1 MIKRKGLTYFGRM
14 LIMLTVLL
22 VLLGA
27 LSVWQMRQMMEG
39 LFLEQQEQRGQSL
52 ASLVAARAANLM
64 LVNNYY
70 DLHELLRDMKTANRD
85 VRYLYVVNRE
95 AEVVSHT
102 FSEGFPK
109 DLIDANKNRTGHSTT
124 FLADGE
130 GRILDIMAPVIAGRL
145 GFVHV
150 GLVDSSLQV
159 ALAEA
164 TRKLWIDSFLV
175 LGLGS
180 FIAFIWA
187 RRLSRPVK
195 ELAQAATAMINGDMS
210 QRAKVE
216 SNDEMGQLA
225 ESFNEMSDH
234 LTDLLRELRNK
245 EETRILLLQKVI
257 EAQEEER
264 KRISR
269 ELHDQTG
276 QTLTS
281 LMMGL
286 KCLEE
291 QCPTGNRC
299 RLDELRETARQTLE
313 NLHRLSVELRPALL
327 DDMGLVAATER
338 YVEQWRQVH
347 RIDVEMHVRWLC
359 QARLLREV
367 EVTSYR
373 IMQEALTNVV
383 KHAFAS
389 HVSVLLACEAGK
401 LSVIIE
407 DDGKG
412 FDVASLDHEASTRL
426 GLFGMQERAQL
437 VGGTLSIESSP
448 GGGTTVYLRIPLFDR
463 EGEPMCTESGS

>member
-1 MIKRKGLTYFGRM
+1 
-14 LIMLTVLL
+14 MLTLLL

-52 ASLVAARAANLM
+52 ANLVSARAANLM

-70 DLHELLRDMKTANRD
+70 DLHELLRDMKATNRD

-95 AEVVSHT
+95 GEVVSHT
-102 FSEGFPK
+102 FTEGFPK
-109 DLIDANKNRTGHSTT
+109 DLIAANGNRTGNSTT
-124 FLADGE
+124 FLAEGE

-159 ALAEA
+159 ALTEA
-164 TRKLWIDSFLV
+164 TRKLWMDSFFV

-180 FIAFIWA
+180 LIAFFWA
-187 RRLSRPVK
+187 RRLARPVR
-195 ELAQAATAMINGDMS
+195 ELARAATAMISGDMS
-210 QRAKVE
+210 RRAKVA

-245 EETRILLLQKVI
+245 EEARTLLLQKVI
-257 EAQEEER
+257 GAQEEER

-291 QCPTGNRC
+291 QCPEGNRC
-299 RLDELRETARQTLE
+299 RLDELRETVRQTLE

-338 YVEQWRQVH
+338 YVEQWRLVH

-383 KHAFAS
+383 KHASAS

-412 FDVASLDHEASTRL
+412 FDVASIDKEASTRL

-448 GGGTTVYLRIPLFDR
+448 SGGTTVYLRIPLFDR
-463 EGEPMCTESGS
+463 EGEPMCTESVC

>member
-95 AEVVSHT
+95 GEVVSHT

-109 DLIDANKNRTGHSTT
+109 DLIDANSNRTGYSTT